1 MIVTRTPFRITL
13 GGGGTDLPSYY
24 TRFGGFVISA
34 AIDKYMFIAVN
45 TPVVDELIRV
55 KYSKSEIIETV
66 EEVEHTLVREALRL
80 MEITSAVEIVSMA
93 DIPAGTGLGSSSTY
107 AVGLLNALHTLG
119 QDPVSREQLA
129 EEACR
134 IEIEILGKPIG
145 KQDQYIAA
153 FGGIRI
159 LEIDTEGRVKVSP
172 LRLSQESLDE
182 LEQNILLF
190 YTGVSRE
197 GLEILAYQDSRTKG
211 GDPDVLQRLH
221 QIKELGL
228 EIREALEHGNARK
241 FGELMH
247 VHWTRKKAMSTSV
260 TSSRIDEWYEI
271 ARQHGAVGGKIT
283 GAGGGG
289 FLVLY
294 AEGNKKGLRAALQ
307 RAGLREL
314 RYRFDFEGSK
324 ILVNQIS
331 TEQARDHLRR
341 IQQLPTVDIAR
352 A

>member
-1 MIVTRTPFRITL
+1 
-13 GGGGTDLPSYY
+13 
-24 TRFGGFVISA
+24 
-34 AIDKYMFIAVN
+34 
-45 TPVVDELIRV
+45 
-55 KYSKSEIIETV
+55 
-66 EEVEHTLVREALRL
+66 
-80 MEITSAVEIVSMA
+80 
-93 DIPAGTGLGSSSTY
+93 
-107 AVGLLNALHTLG
+107 
-119 QDPVSREQLA
+119 
-129 EEACR
+129 
-134 IEIEILGKPIG
+134 
-145 KQDQYIAA
+145 
-153 FGGIRI
+153 
-159 LEIDTEGRVKVSP
+159 
-172 LRLSQESLDE
+172 
-182 LEQNILLF
+182 
-190 YTGVSRE
+190 
-197 GLEILAYQDSRTKG
+197 
-211 GDPDVLQRLH
+211 
-221 QIKELGL
+221 
-228 EIREALEHGNARK
+228 
-241 FGELMH
+241 
-247 VHWTRKKAMSTSV
+247 MSTSV

>member
-1 MIVTRTPFRITL
+1 M
-13 GGGGTDLPSYY
+13 PSYY
-24 TRFGGFVISA
+24 HRFGGLVLTA
-34 AIDKYMFIAVN
+34 AIDKYMFVSVN

-55 KYSKSEIIETV
+55 KYSKSEIVETV
-66 EEVEHTLVREALRL
+66 EEVEHTLLREALRL
-80 MEITSAVEIVSMA
+80 MEITSAVEIISMA

-119 QDPVSREQLA
+119 QDPVSRQQLA

-134 IEIEILGKPIG
+134 IEIDILGKPIG

-159 LEIDTEGRVKVSP
+159 LEIDTEGRVKVSSV
-172 LRLSQESLDE
+172 RLSQETLDE

-190 YTGVSRE
+190 YTGIARE
-197 GLEILAYQDSRTKG
+197 GLEILAHQDSRTKG
-211 GDPDVLQRLH
+211 GDPGVLESLH

-228 EIREALEHGNARK
+228 EIREALEHGNARR

-247 VHWTRKKAMSTSV
+247 VHWTRKKAMSKSV

-271 ARQHGAVGGKIT
+271 ARRHGAVGGKIT

-294 AEGNKKGLRAALQ
+294 AEEGKKELLAALG

-314 RYRFDFEGSK
+314 RFRFDFEGSK

-331 TEQARDHLRR
+331 AEQARDHLRR
-341 IQQLPTVDIAR
+341 IRQLPTVDIAR